1 MKSKNRPFLSDL
13 QIENYKKGT
22 YLLRQ
27 GDVPTKCYFVLKG
40 CVRQYSIDQSG
51 KEATSNFYTE
61 EQAITSFSHYKED
74 PTSQYSYICLE
85 DCSLVIGDL
94 QSEMDM
100 YEKHSQLGE
109 LTRKML
115 K

>member
-1 MKSKNRPFLSDL
+1 MC
-13 QIENYKKGT
+13 QH
-22 YLLRQ
+22 
-27 GDVPTKCYFVLKG
+27 
-40 CVRQYSIDQSG
+40 IDMNSG
-51 KEATSNFYTE
+51 KEVILNFDKME

-100 YEKHSQLGE
+100 YEKHSQLGKLLE
-109 LTRKML
+109 KST
-115 K
+115 